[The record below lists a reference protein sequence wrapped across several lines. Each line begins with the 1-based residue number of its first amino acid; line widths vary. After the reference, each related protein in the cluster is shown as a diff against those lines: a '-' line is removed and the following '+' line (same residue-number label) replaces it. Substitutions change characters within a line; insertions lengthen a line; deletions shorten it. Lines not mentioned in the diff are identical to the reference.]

1 MAYGNKVSQIQMKGN
16 TVYQCIFEINAII
29 YIGCLENTSSETSNM
44 PSETWF
50 LKKVCQCVIVF
61 VFIMKKYKQVKSF

>member
-44 PSETWF
+44 PSET
-50 LKKVCQCVIVF
+50 
-61 VFIMKKYKQVKSF
+61 